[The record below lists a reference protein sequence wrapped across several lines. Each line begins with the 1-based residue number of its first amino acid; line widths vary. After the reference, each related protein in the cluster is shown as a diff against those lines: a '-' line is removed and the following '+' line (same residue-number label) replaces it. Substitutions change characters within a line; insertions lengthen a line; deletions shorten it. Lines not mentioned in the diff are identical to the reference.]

1 MGYRSEVVF
10 ACYADAVPTMIA
22 AVSKSPALKGL
33 LFADADHKMLGDYD
47 GSGSYLFAWSWIK
60 WYSDSPWVAA
70 FDEMI
75 EKIEAKLGE
84 EVYRFVRMGED
95 PDDSEE
101 SGRGF
106 EHIGI
111 TRRLE
116 Y

>member
-75 EKIEAKLGE
+75 EKIEAKLGK

-95 PDDSEE
+95 HDDSEE
-101 SGRGF
+101 SGWGF

>member
-1 MGYRSEVVF
+1 VGYRSEVVF

-47 GSGSYLFAWSWIK
+47 GSGSYLFSWTSIK
-60 WYSDSPWVAA
+60 WYSNAGEEA

-75 EKIEAKLGE
+75 EKIEAKLGK
-84 EVYRFVRMGED
+84 EVYRFVRMGDD